1 MAINTLFFEDE
12 MVGRAIGTGKA
23 AQKTWLGNSLVRE
36 LNLHLRV
43 PACHPWAWIASA
55 TK

>member
-1 MAINTLFFEDE
+1 MAINTLFVEDE

-23 AQKTWLGNSLVRE
+23 AQK
-36 LNLHLRV
+36 NLAWEFACPRTQFV